1 MSPVI
6 PRPQHKNLYL
16 FSAFMEETNERKE
29 EKRKPTCETSESIC
43 PQPFYEE
50 MNITK
55 KTLI

>member
-55 KTLI
+55 KT